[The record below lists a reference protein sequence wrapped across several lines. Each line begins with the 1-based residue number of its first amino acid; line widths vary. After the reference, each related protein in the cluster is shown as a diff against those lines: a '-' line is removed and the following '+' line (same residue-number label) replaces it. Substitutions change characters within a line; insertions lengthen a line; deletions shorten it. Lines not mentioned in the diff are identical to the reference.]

1 MSKIKFVKGSTTM
14 VLVFILW
21 LIVLAVVGGI
31 ASFASYNNTA
41 VSMEENIVKLDKSS
55 ESLLSNGAMTILE
68 KAKVKDSY
76 AEDFTE
82 QLRVSIGSRSA
93 NEQGLAMKWIK
104 EHNPSMNDQLYLD
117 LSAYIEGMRRDFHV
131 KRDSLQDA
139 CSTYK
144 IELRSFPGKIAYNL
158 FGFPNIDLNDKC
170 KVISDKNTSEAFDT
184 GIQKSIL

>member
-68 KAKVKDSY
+68 KAKVKDS
-76 AEDFTE
+76 
-82 QLRVSIGSRSA
+82 
-93 NEQGLAMKWIK
+93 
-104 EHNPSMNDQLYLD
+104 
-117 LSAYIEGMRRDFHV
+117 
-131 KRDSLQDA
+131 
-139 CSTYK
+139 
-144 IELRSFPGKIAYNL
+144 
-158 FGFPNIDLNDKC
+158 
-170 KVISDKNTSEAFDT
+170 
-184 GIQKSIL
+184 